1 MKTLAL
7 ILGTLCLLVL
17 WASAQETKADLYQ
30 ATRARDASLAVHKN
44 VMQRIFGINVSYSG
58 VLVPKS
64 KLRRF
69 PILADDTRKPE
80 PFENV
85 SVHPLTGRAEGVTLL
100 SINF

>member
-7 ILGTLCLLVL
+7 LLGTLCLLIP
-17 WASAQETKADLYQ
+17 WASAEEKVDLYQ
-30 ATRARDASLAVHKN
+30 AVQARDASLAVHKN
-44 VMQRIFGINVSYSG
+44 IMQRIFGINVSYSG

-69 PILADDTRKPE
+69 PILANDTRKPE
-80 PFENV
+80 PFQNV
-85 SVHPLTGRAEGVTLL
+85 SIHPLTGRAEGITLL

>member
-1 MKTLAL
+1 MKRPAL
-7 ILGTLCLLVL
+7 ILGIVCLLVSS
-17 WASAQETKADLYQ
+17 ASAQETQVDFYQ

-44 VMQRIFGINVSYSG
+44 IMQKLFGINVSYSG

-69 PILADDTRKPE
+69 SILADDTRKPE

-85 SVHPLTGRAEGVTLL
+85 SIHPLTGRAEGVTLL